1 MQMLQEKEARDHAP
15 QELDEGEREGI
26 VFRTVFLMFGKIAK
40 ADSLI
45 SKDEINSIEAIMT
58 ESDFDQ
64 DTRET
69 AIEIFNEGKK
79 TEASFKEI
87 AVAFAQCAEDIE
99 FRRYVL
105 YCLVQIQI
113 AAAAGVLYEQEEC
126 YLNDAV
132 VAFGLPPEV
141 LNEAREAILPDVRK
155 YYEVVS

>member
-1 MQMLQEKEARDHAP
+1 MNPCYCRVL
-15 QELDEGEREGI
+15 
-26 VFRTVFLMFGKIAK
+26 
-40 ADSLI
+40 S
-45 SKDEINSIEAIMT
+45 
-58 ESDFDQ
+58 
-64 DTRET
+64 
-69 AIEIFNEGKK
+69 
-79 TEASFKEI
+79 
-87 AVAFAQCAEDIE
+87 IE